1 VVRALCAPAM
11 LLSPSAV
18 ETLDRNSPSGLLAS
32 VFEGASFS
40 TWARYVLASVE
51 SPDLMAD
58 IRLVSALSKELWLLL
73 DELLEAADDEDADSS
88 VKSELAFCKLE
99 ISMSCSPFP

>member
-1 VVRALCAPAM
+1 
-11 LLSPSAV
+11 
-18 ETLDRNSPSGLLAS
+18 
-32 VFEGASFS
+32 
-40 TWARYVLASVE
+40 
-51 SPDLMAD
+51 MAD